1 MAELKRR
8 KVFRVAAV
16 YGGAAFVVLQV
27 ADILAEG
34 LQLPPGFLGAISV
47 LAIAAFP
54 IVLFLAWVFER
65 TPQGLRRTAPAAE
78 GEIADIVDQ
87 PVGRR
92 WPAGILALAGTL
104 LLLVGGWTVLQS
116 AGEPAATG
124 SEPVVEAAGPER
136 TRIAVLPFSNLSGDD
151 ETATIALGIH
161 NDIYTRLTRLSGL
174 QVTARPSVMK
184 YADTTEDLADVAR
197 ALNVGSI
204 LTGSVQRSG
213 DVLRIVVEL
222 IDPAAA
228 RSLWANTYDRERS
241 VDGLL
246 ALQAEVAE
254 RSAEELQ
261 ATLSQ
266 AEREAIQ
273 TTLTRDPQAYAYYV
287 EALDAFDLGFEEE
300 YSRLSIRMAG
310 LAVEADPEFA
320 AAWAHLA
327 HSHLSMYWDAA
338 DRTPERLVMA
348 RSALDEALRLDPDL
362 PDVRVVVGIMH
373 YWGNLAYDEALAVLN
388 PLEREAPST
397 RYLIDTI
404 GAVKRRQGKMEEAA
418 RYFLRAG
425 ELDPAAPWLGE
436 AGLTYYLMRRY
447 EQAQPLMETD
457 LERNPFSGF
466 GYGENARLHLAWKGD
481 VETARRIVADGY
493 AVRAQNPMLEWTAV
507 HTEIL
512 GREYDRALALIDES
526 REPALGELQF
536 FYYPPDL
543 LRGRVLAFVG
553 DDDGSRAAYESAA
566 RVLESERQA
575 LPDDERIAGALGL
588 AYAGLGLRDEALA
601 EARRAVDLMPLER
614 EFWRG
619 THRQEE
625 LARVYARLGE
635 TEDAIDMLETLL
647 SQPGELSAALLRLD
661 PEWDSLRDD
670 PRFQALVEE

>member
-1 MAELKRR
+1 M
-8 KVFRVAAV
+8 
-16 YGGAAFVVLQV
+16 
-27 ADILAEG
+27 
-34 LQLPPGFLGAISV
+34 
-47 LAIAAFP
+47 
-54 IVLFLAWVFER
+54 
-65 TPQGLRRTAPAAE
+65 
-78 GEIADIVDQ
+78 DQ
-87 PVGRR
+87 PVRRR
-92 WPAGILALAGTL
+92 WPAGILALAGTML
-104 LLLVGGWTVLQS
+104 LLIGGWTVLQS
-116 AGEPAATG
+116 TGEPAASG
-124 SEPVVEAAGPER
+124 SDDAVAAGPDR

-184 YADTTEDLADVAR
+184 YADNTEDLADVAR

-228 RSLWANTYDRERS
+228 QSLWANTYDRERS

-246 ALQAEVAE
+246 AMQAEVAE
-254 RSAEELQ
+254 RSAEELK

-266 AEREAIQ
+266 AERKAIQ
-273 TTLTRDPQAYAYYV
+273 TTLTRDPQAYAYYL
-287 EALDAFDLGFEEE
+287 EAVDAFDQGFEEE
-300 YSRLSIRMAG
+300 NTRLAIRMAR
-310 LAVEADPEFA
+310 LAVEADPGFA

-327 HSHLSMYWDAA
+327 HAHLYMYWDAT
-338 DRTPERLVMA
+338 DRTPERLAMA

-362 PDVRVVVGIMH
+362 PDVRVVVGLMH
-373 YWGNLAYDEALAVLN
+373 YWGDLAYDEALAVLN
-388 PLEREAPST
+388 PLEVEAPST

-425 ELDPAAPWLGE
+425 ELDPAAPWLAE

-447 EQAQPLMETD
+447 EQAQPLMATD
-457 LERNPFSGF
+457 LERNPLGGF
-466 GYGENARLHLAWKGD
+466 GYGTNARLQLAWKGD
-481 VETARRIVADGY
+481 VEAARRIVADGY

-512 GREYDRALALIDES
+512 AREFDRAGALIDES
-526 REPALGELQF
+526 RSPALGELQF

-543 LRGRVLAFVG
+543 LRGRVLAFAG
-553 DDDGSRAAYESAA
+553 DTAGSRAAYESAV
-566 RVLESERQA
+566 RVLESQRQV
-575 LPDDERIAGALGL
+575 LPDDERLVGALGL
-588 AYAGLGLRDEALA
+588 AYAALGRRDEALA
-601 EARRAVDLMPLER
+601 EARRAVDIMPLER

-647 SQPGELSAALLRLD
+647 SQPGELSAALVRLD
-661 PEWDSLRDD
+661 PEWDSLRGNQ
-670 PRFQALVEE
+670 RFQVLVEE